1 MDILKHWQICCQA
14 VIGQLDLIPGRK
26 CCCYDLPGTRASRK
40 PGTGHSWQWLFSTGG
55 GALGQALFS
64 GDGPGCIWLCLG
76 LGTLQRIYQLLAAM
90 AGSWSSGF
98 LLWVTVPSPSAWRF
112 VFSKLDMFLFNFLF
126 VYFVYYCCLKKKS
139 ISLHEFSKLYFY
151 FSRKHFKSIRVP

>member
-1 MDILKHWQICCQA
+1 MDTLKHWQICCQA
-14 VIGQLDLIPGRK
+14 VSGQLDLIPGRK
-26 CCCYDLPGTRASRK
+26 RCCYDLPGTRASRK

-64 GDGPGCIWLCLG
+64 GDDPGCIWLCLG

-98 LLWVTVPSPSAWRF
+98 LLWVTVPSPSAWRY
-112 VFSKLDMFLFNFLF
+112 VFSKLDVFLFNFLF
-126 VYFVYYCCLKKKS
+126 VYFVYYCCLKKKVS
-139 ISLHEFSKLYFY
+139 HCMNFQNYIFIFPENIL
-151 FSRKHFKSIRVP
+151 KH